1 MTKTD
6 TNPANWRKSA
16 LEPSDASTEKPVVE
30 IDEFQIDLLRLLK
43 RCGAQAERT
52 VVKFPPLKEAQ
63 S

>member
-1 MTKTD
+1 VTKTD

-16 LEPSDASTEKPVVE
+16 LKPSDASTDKPVVE
-30 IDEFQIDLLRLLK
+30 TDEFQIDLLGLLK

-52 VVKFPPLKEAQ
+52 IVKFPPLRGAQ